1 MSNYDF
7 FISYSSKDSEL
18 VEAIIGSLET
28 MGASCWYAPR
38 NVTGR
43 YAKSIVDAIENSRI
57 FLLCL
62 SKSAAK
68 SDHVLN
74 EIEVAYNKKR
84 AAQKDLIIEPLR
96 LDSLDLDDPE
106 FDEIMYYI
114 RRINFIS
121 PSNVESANIIAN
133 EIISRNRQ
141 YLAINE
147 KPLKKERSTSL
158 YFSSERENKRLE
170 SQSKLLKKF
179 DGEIYKKIIEEYDF
193 PAVLDIGCG
202 NGDLIIDRLQ
212 YSKNGFS
219 LIGIDKDVNKV
230 EEANTKHGNQGAFIS
245 GDVEG
250 GEFIDDLI
258 DVMEQKDIP
267 GFDIINISM
276 LLLHLKSYFSLLRKC
291 RRLLLPGGKLI
302 IKDIDDGLNYVYPDE
317 DESFA
322 KIIRMCDNNETSGE
336 RQNGR
341 QIYTNLFRAGFNDI
355 NLEKSGFTTI
365 GAAPDEK
372 EIFWEIYFKFIFG
385 DIQWMHNKYPSN
397 LSIKTDCEWYS
408 ANYER
413 LHQMFMKEDLVFS
426 IGFQIYTASK

>member
-1 MSNYDF
+1 MNKCDF
-7 FISYSSKDSEL
+7 FISYSSKDTEL
-18 VEAIIGSLET
+18 VDAIVSSLET

-43 YAKSIVDAIENSRI
+43 YAKSIVDAIGKSKI

-84 AAQKDLIIEPLR
+84 TEQKDLIIEPLC

-121 PSNVESANIIAN
+121 PSNVKSANIIAN
-133 EIISRNRQ
+133 EILSRNRQ
-141 YLAINE
+141 YLTIAEN
-147 KPLKKERSTSL
+147 PTKKERSDSL
-158 YFSSERENKRLE
+158 YFSSERENIRLE
-170 SQSKLLKKF
+170 AQSKLSKKF
-179 DGEIYKKIIEEYDF
+179 DGEIYKKIIDKYNS

-202 NGDLIIDRLQ
+202 NGDFIINRLQ
-212 YSKNGFS
+212 YCKSTFT
-219 LIGIDKDVNKV
+219 LIGVDKDTEKV
-230 EEANTKHGNQGAFIS
+230 EEAKLKNGDYGAFIP
-245 GDVEG
+245 GDVESG
-250 GEFIDDLI
+250 DFIDDLA
-258 DVMEQKDIP
+258 DLMEQKNIT

-291 RRLLLPGGKLI
+291 RRLLLPGGKII

-317 DESFA
+317 DKSFA
-322 KIIRMCDNNETSGE
+322 RIIKMCDSNETSGE

-341 QIYTNLFRAGFNDI
+341 QIYTNLFRAGFNNI
-355 NLEKSGFTTI
+355 KLEKSGFTTI
-365 GAAPDEK
+365 GATPDEK
-372 EIFWEIYFKFIFG
+372 EAFWEIYFKFIFG
-385 DIQWMHNKYPSN
+385 DIQWMHDKYPNN
-397 LSIKTDCEWYS
+397 LDIQADCEWYS
-408 ANYER
+408 ANYKK
-413 LHQMFMKEDLVFS
+413 LHEMFMKEDLVFS